1 MSDSTEVDEINDAQI
16 QMEIRGEEDRKKGI
30 SAVNT
35 ITRACNYGAGK
46 EVAQGMID
54 ALAHEHRTLQQDFWR
69 VIREVAE
76 KYADFPHDL
85 RNEDA
90 VKMCGEIKKGEHCL
104 PRY

>member
-1 MSDSTEVDEINDAQI
+1 MSDNTEVSDFEIQFALRQ
-16 QMEIRGEEDRKKGI
+16 EEDRKKGI

-35 ITRACNYGAGK
+35 ITGACNYGAGK

-90 VKMCGEIKKGEHCL
+90 VGMCGEIKKIEHYL